1 MKKLLAIF
9 ITVVLFLPLAFGQS
23 EEKKPSWLDLFKDN
37 YLGRLSKNKYAP
49 DSTSNKYGVYGSRF
63 SPKSIKNPFSIPGS
77 AAQSEYSFG
86 SNSPQLRGEDG
97 TFLGRVNKNR
107 YNADSISNPYGRYG
121 SKYSP
126 DSINNPYGKYGSPY
140 SPYSATNPYAI
151 EAPPRFMRQSPIQ
164 RLGTNCLTY
173 QIQQALYWMTCGMM
187 IRTDL

>member
-23 EEKKPSWLDLFKDN
+23 EEKERSWLDD
-37 YLGRLSKNKYAP
+37 YLGRLSNNKYAP

-77 AAQSEYSFG
+77 AAQSKYSFG

-107 YNADSISNPYGRYG
+107 YDPDSISNPYGRYG

-126 DSINNPYGKYGSPY
+126 DSVNNPYGKYGSRY

-151 EAPPRFMRQSPIQ
+151 EAPKIYAPKVPGLSDPGS
-164 RLGTNCLTY
+164 LLD
-173 QIQQALYWMTCGMM
+173 
-187 IRTDL
+187 DLWEDDSY